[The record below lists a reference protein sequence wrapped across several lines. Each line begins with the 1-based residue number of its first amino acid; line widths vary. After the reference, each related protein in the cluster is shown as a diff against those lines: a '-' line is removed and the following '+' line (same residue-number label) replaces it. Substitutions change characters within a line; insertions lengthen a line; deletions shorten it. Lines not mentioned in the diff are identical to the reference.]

1 MLDWLGGFSGFV
13 SSPTTTW
20 RWSSNEGEL
29 HIHNNANRKRRIRV
43 DMYVATGHEQFSDLT
58 ITGASLSDNL
68 KINAHPQFYS
78 KMIDIPPGESVIRFA
93 SNAARVNAPL
103 DPRYLVFRIEDF
115 KLTELEAN

>member
-1 MLDWLGGFSGFV
+1 
-13 SSPTTTW
+13 
-20 RWSSNEGEL
+20 
-29 HIHNNANRKRRIRV
+29 
-43 DMYVATGHEQFSDLT
+43 MYVATGHEQFSDLT